1 MGKTLVLGASPK
13 PHRFSYKAVAELS
26 MNNYP
31 VVAIGYGE
39 GKILDIPIIK
49 GKPNIDDV
57 DTVAL
62 YLGRTRQLEYFDYI
76 IQLNPNRIIFNPGT
90 ENPEL
95 KSLAQNAGIRVVES
109 CMLIMLQTGNYEN
122 DYDDENYSF

>member
-13 PHRFSYKAVAELS
+13 PHRFSYKAVAELI

-57 DTVAL
+57 DTIAL
-62 YLGRTRQLEYFDYI
+62 YLGPARQLEYFDYI

-109 CMLIMLQTGNYEN
+109 CMLIMLQTGSYEN

>member
-13 PHRFSYKAVAELS
+13 PHRFSYKAVAELK

-31 VVAIGYGE
+31 VVAIGYRE
-39 GKILDIPIIK
+39 GRILDIPIIK
-49 GKPNIDDV
+49 GKPIIDDI

-62 YLGRTRQLEYFDYI
+62 YLGPARQLEYFDYI
-76 IQLNPNRIIFNPGT
+76 LHLKPNRIIFNPGT

-95 KSLAQNAGIRVVES
+95 KSLAHIAGIRVVES
-109 CMLIMLQTGNYEN
+109 CMLIMLQTGSYET
-122 DYDDENYSF
+122 DYDGENYSF